1 MWSRPWQDVH
11 NHVRGLSP
19 YPGAWFEVQR
29 QEKRGPGV
37 RVKVLRS
44 TKGEGSGL
52 PGTVIDNELTVACQN
67 GAVRILELQPAGR
80 QAMKASEFLRG
91 TSLPPGTRLG

>member
-1 MWSRPWQDVH
+1 
-11 NHVRGLSP
+11 
-19 YPGAWFEVQR
+19 
-29 QEKRGPGV
+29 V